1 MLICEQNS
9 DIFQRAIMAIGAAP
23 AGSAHQ
29 PPAPR
34 DGSNILENVWATIMT
49 ETPSGCTPTPTCS
62 ATAASTS
69 SGDQAGADMLRR
81 LPSLGR
87 WISMGADE
95 WDELLNV
102 AAGAAPAPGDDQPPL
117 VAASPRGEARSTASK
132 ACPDTPK
139 SYRGVRR
146 RPWGK
151 FAAEIRDTG
160 RRGARVWLGTFAT
173 ADEAAMAY
181 DVAALRMRGPRA
193 NLNFPLEVVQRR
205 MERDAQLLATGS
217 ADHQSTSRARR
228 KRRRTGRAAA
238 TDHARTVDP
247 GAAGSS
253 DLQMV
258 SFAGS
263 GRDHGTTVQDR
274 YVTMSG
280 DGGALNRPVMELE
293 EIGAEYW
300 DYLFSPLL

>member
-1 MLICEQNS
+1 
-9 DIFQRAIMAIGAAP
+9 MAIGAAAP

-29 PPAPR
+29 PPR

-102 AAGAAPAPGDDQPPL
+102 AAEAVPAPGDEQPPL
-117 VAASPRGEARSTASK
+117 VAASPRGEARSTVSK
-132 ACPDTPK
+132 ACRPDTPK

-173 ADEAAMAY
+173 AEEAAMAY

-205 MERDAQLLATGS
+205 LERDAQLLATGS
-217 ADHQSTSRARR
+217 ADQQSTSRVRR
-228 KRRRTGRAAA
+228 KRRRRTSGAAA
-238 TDHARTVDP
+238 TDHARTVDA
-247 GAAGSS
+247 GAAGCS
-253 DLQMV
+253 DMQMV

-274 YVTMSG
+274 YVTTSG
-280 DGGALNRPVMELE
+280 ASDGGALNRVMELE
-293 EIGAEYW
+293 EIGGEYW
-300 DYLFSPLL
+300 DYLFSPLV

>member
-1 MLICEQNS
+1 
-9 DIFQRAIMAIGAAP
+9 MAIGAP
-23 AGSAHQ
+23 GSSHQ
-29 PPAPR
+29 PPR
-34 DGSNILENVWATIMT
+34 DASNILENVWATIIAEM
-49 ETPSGCTPTPTCS
+49 PSGCTSIPAS
-62 ATAASTS
+62 STAAVSTS
-69 SGDQAGADMLRR
+69 SGDQASADILRR

-102 AAGAAPAPGDDQPPL
+102 AAAAPSHDDEQPPL
-117 VAASPRGEARSTASK
+117 VQASPGGEAQSTTSK
-132 ACPDTPK
+132 APSSR

-151 FAAEIRDTG
+151 FAAEIRDTR

-193 NLNFPLEVVQRR
+193 HLNFPLETVQRR
-205 MERDAQLLATGS
+205 LERDAQLLAAGS
-217 ADHQSTSRARR
+217 GDHQATSRVRR
-228 KRRRTGRAAA
+228 KRRRMSGAAA
-238 TDHARTVDP
+238 TDHARTVDA

-253 DLQMV
+253 DMQMV

-274 YVTMSG
+274 YVMMSG
-280 DGGALNRPVMELE
+280 DVGAANRVMELE
-293 EIGAEYW
+293 EIGSEYW
-300 DYLFSPLL
+300 DYLFPPLV